1 MEEKQE
7 KQWYALQVEAGKE
20 VAARE
25 NFLKVIE
32 LEGLKDLVEQVVVP
46 AEEKVVIRAQG
57 KEKYRLSL
65 RGNNRDLPV
74 LGKKGVTT
82 FRIEEG
88 TVKVVESVE
97 GDDCLKAPPI
107 SKPGQKLVCR
117 DNKTEAKIVLD
128 NKMFPGYILLK
139 AQMNDKLLRAIEK
152 TPHIYKPV
160 LVGGKVVPLKE
171 EEVKKIL
178 DQVQRGVKTKKV
190 EFDKGDQVRVIEGPF
205 MNFTGSVE
213 EVHAEREKLTVL
225 ISIFG
230 RLTPVELDFTQV
242 EKI

>member
-1 MEEKQE
+1 MEE

-20 VAARE
+20 VAAKE
-25 NFLKVIE
+25 NFLKVLE

-46 AEEKVVIRAQG
+46 AEERVVIRAQG

-65 RGNNRDLPV
+65 RGNNRDISV

-82 FRIEEG
+82 FRIADG
-88 TVKVVESVE
+88 KVSVVETVE
-97 GDDCLKAPPI
+97 GDDCLQSPPI
-107 SKPGQKLVCR
+107 SKPGQKLICK
-117 DNKTEAKIVLD
+117 DNRTEAKIILD
-128 NKMFPGYILLK
+128 NKMFPGYILIK
-139 AQMNDKLLRAIEK
+139 AHMNDKLLRAIEK

-171 EEVKKIL
+171 EEVNRIL
-178 DQVQRGVKTKKV
+178 EQVQKGVKTRKV
-190 EFDKGDQVRVIEGPF
+190 EFEKGDQIRVIEGPF
-205 MNFTGSVE
+205 MNFTGTVE
-213 EVHAEREKLTVL
+213 EVHPEREKLTVL

>member
-1 MEEKQE
+1 MEVEA
-7 KQWYALQVEAGKE
+7 KQWFALQVEAGKE

-25 NFLKVIE
+25 NFIKVIE
-32 LEGLKDLVEQVVVP
+32 LEGLKDLVEEVVVP
-46 AEEKVVIRAQG
+46 AEEKVVIKSQG

-82 FRIEEG
+82 FRIEDG
-88 TVKVVESVE
+88 TVRVVESVE
-97 GDDCLKAPPI
+97 GDDCLKSPPI

-117 DNKTEAKIVLD
+117 DNRTEAKIVLD
-128 NKMFPGYILLK
+128 NKMFPGYIMIK
-139 AQMNDKLLRAIEK
+139 AVMNDRLLRAIEK
-152 TPHIYKPV
+152 TPHIYRPV
-160 LVGGKVVPLKE
+160 LTGGKVVPLKE
-171 EEVKKIL
+171 EDVRKIL

-205 MNFTGSVE
+205 MNFTGTVE
-213 EVHAEREKLTVL
+213 EVHPEREKLTVL

-230 RLTPVELDFTQV
+230 RMTPVELDFTQV

>member
-1 MEEKQE
+1 MEVEE

-20 VAARE
+20 VAAKE
-25 NFLKVIE
+25 NFVKVIE
-32 LEGLKDLVEQVVVP
+32 LEGLRDLVEEVVVP
-46 AEEKVVIRAQG
+46 AEEKVVIKAQG

-65 RGNNRDLPV
+65 RSNNRDLPV

-82 FRIEEG
+82 FRIENG
-88 TVKVVESVE
+88 TVRVVESVE
-97 GDDCLKAPPI
+97 GDDCLKSPPI

-117 DNKTEAKIVLD
+117 DNRTEAKIILD
-128 NKMFPGYILLK
+128 NKMFPGYIMVK
-139 AQMNDKLLRAIEK
+139 AVMNDRLLRAIEK

-160 LVGGKVVPLKE
+160 LTGGKVVPLKE
-171 EEVKKIL
+171 EDVRKIL
-178 DQVQRGVKTKKV
+178 DQVQKGVKTRKV

-205 MNFTGSVE
+205 MNFTGTVE
-213 EVHAEREKLTVL
+213 EVHSEREKLTVL

-230 RLTPVELDFTQV
+230 RMTPVELDFTQV

>member
-1 MEEKQE
+1 MEVEEKQ
-7 KQWYALQVEAGKE
+7 WFALQVEAGKE

-25 NFLKVIE
+25 NFIKVIE
-32 LEGLKDLVEQVVVP
+32 LEGLKDLVEEVVVP
-46 AEEKVVIRAQG
+46 AEEKVVIKSQG

-82 FRIEEG
+82 FRIEDG
-88 TVKVVESVE
+88 TVRVVESVE
-97 GDDCLKAPPI
+97 GDDCLKSPPI

-117 DNKTEAKIVLD
+117 DNRTEAKIILD
-128 NKMFPGYILLK
+128 NKMFPGYIMIK
-139 AQMNDKLLRAIEK
+139 AVMNDRLLRAIEK
-152 TPHIYKPV
+152 TPHIYRPV
-160 LVGGKVVPLKE
+160 LTGGKVVPLKE
-171 EEVKKIL
+171 EDVRKIL

-205 MNFTGSVE
+205 MNFTGTVE
-213 EVHAEREKLTVL
+213 EVHPEREKLTVL

-230 RLTPVELDFTQV
+230 RMTPVELDFTQV

>member
-1 MEEKQE
+1 MEE

-20 VAARE
+20 VAAKE
-25 NFLKVIE
+25 NFLKVLD
-32 LEGLKDLVEQVVVP
+32 LEGLRELVDEIVVP
-46 AEEKVVIRAQG
+46 AEEKVVIKAQG

-82 FRIEEG
+82 FRIEDG
-88 TVKVVESVE
+88 TVRVVESVE
-97 GDDCLKAPPI
+97 GDDCLKSPPI

-117 DNKTEAKIVLD
+117 DNKTEAKIILD
-128 NKMFPGYILLK
+128 NKMFPGYILIK
-139 AQMNDKLLRAIEK
+139 ALMNDKLLRAIEK

-171 EEVKKIL
+171 EEVARIL
-178 DQVQRGVKTKKV
+178 DQVQKGVKTKKV

-205 MNFTGSVE
+205 MNFSGTVE
-213 EVHAEREKLTVL
+213 EVHPEREKLTVL

-230 RLTPVELDFTQV
+230 RMTPVELDFAQV